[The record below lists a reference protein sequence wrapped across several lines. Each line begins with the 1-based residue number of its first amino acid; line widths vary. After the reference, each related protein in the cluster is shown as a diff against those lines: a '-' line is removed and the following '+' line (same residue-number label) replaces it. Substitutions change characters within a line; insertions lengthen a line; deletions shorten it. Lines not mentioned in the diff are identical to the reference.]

1 MVKLPKAPN
10 IMNGG
15 GNVPPVPPRLKL
27 DAKEGELIVMLPEL
41 IEASVV
47 DVGVPK
53 DQLVEVDQS
62 ELSAPIQL
70 SMIEVGI
77 NIFI

>member
-1 MVKLPKAPN
+1 MFDAPK
-10 IMNGG
+10 
-15 GNVPPVPPRLKL
+15 LKL
-27 DAKEGELIVMLPEL
+27 DAKDGELILTVPEL

-62 ELSAPIQL
+62 ELMGPIQL